1 MNKNESPGR
10 RLGISAFGG
19 AAGARR
25 RREKLILFGL
35 IPQKLRVINQ
45 DRAGDSSGS
54 GREGEGRRRG
64 GEGRGGRPAET
75 GGVIPGPS
83 VRPRPSTEAP
93 HDSPFLIRADETAEP
108 G

>member
-19 AAGARR
+19 AAGAER

-45 DRAGDSSGS
+45 DRAEIAEAAA
-54 GREGEGRRRG
+54 GRERGAGREERGEG
-64 GEGRGGRPAET
+64 GRLESA
-75 GGVIPGPS
+75 VIPGRS
-83 VRPRPSTEAP
+83 V
-93 HDSPFLIRADETAEP
+93 AEP
-108 G
+108 ANGHAHR